1 MYGWRARLGVLVPSS
16 ILPTEPEFARMTPEG
31 VSCHFHRIAFE
42 GGGIDKLKKVE
53 QGLEDATR
61 IIMHVHP
68 AAMAMTGTGVSFAG
82 GYGYD
87 QKMIEKMKKIN
98 GNLPTTTT
106 SSSAIDA
113 LRRLGVKKISMAMP
127 YIEEV
132 ALAAVK
138 FVEGSGI
145 QVLKRKWLS
154 ESPAYV
160 PTYKV
165 YNTAREVDTPES
177 QAIFLPCTGW
187 HTITVI
193 EKLEGDLG
201 KPVISSNQATMWNL
215 LRLAGINDQISGY
228 GSLLSEY

>member
-1 MYGWRARLGVLVPSS
+1 MARQVR
-16 ILPTEPEFARMTPEG
+16 IIPEG

-42 GGGIDKLKKVE
+42 GGGIVKLRQVE
-53 QGLEDATR
+53 EGLEDATR

-87 QKMIEKMKKIN
+87 QKMVNTMKKIN
-98 GNLPTTTT
+98 GDIPTTTT

-113 LRRLGVKKISMAMP
+113 LRRLGVKKVSMAMP

-138 FVEGSGI
+138 FVEDSGFE
-145 QVLKRKWLS
+145 VLKYKWLG

-160 PTYKV
+160 PQDKV
-165 YNTAREVDTPES
+165 YRVAREVDTAES

-187 HTITVI
+187 HTIALI
-193 EKLEGDLG
+193 EKLEIDLK
-201 KPVISSNQATMWNL
+201 KPVISSNQATIWNL
-215 LRLAGINDQISGY
+215 LRLAGINDKIQGY
-228 GSLLSEY
+228 GQLLSKY

>member
-1 MYGWRARLGVLVPSS
+1 
-16 ILPTEPEFARMTPEG
+16 LPTEPEFIRIVPEG

-42 GGGIDKLKKVE
+42 GGGISRLKQVE
-53 QGLEDATR
+53 QGLEEATR

-87 QKMIEKMKKIN
+87 QEMIRKMQNIN
-98 GNLPTTTT
+98 GDIPATTT

-113 LRRLGVKKISMAMP
+113 LRSLGVRRISMAMP

-138 FVEGSGI
+138 FVEDSGFE
-145 QVLKRKWLS
+145 VLKSRWLA
-154 ESPAYV
+154 ESPAHV
-160 PTYKV
+160 PRERV
-165 YNTAREVDTPES
+165 YRLAREVDTAES

-193 EKLEGDLG
+193 EKLEADLG
-201 KPVISSNQATMWNL
+201 KPVISSNQATIWNL
-215 LRLAGINDQISGY
+215 LRLAGINDKIQGY
-228 GSLLSEY
+228 GQLLSQC